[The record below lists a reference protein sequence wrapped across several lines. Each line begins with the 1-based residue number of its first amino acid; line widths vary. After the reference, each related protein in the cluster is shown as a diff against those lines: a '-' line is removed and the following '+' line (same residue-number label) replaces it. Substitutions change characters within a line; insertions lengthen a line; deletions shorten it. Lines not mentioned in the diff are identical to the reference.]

1 MAYETLRP
9 IRALPAIGPSHWCHT
24 AQIVRALA
32 TAVIAAGLVFLA
44 YGRAHAQDP
53 GFPHFVEKLWPDA
66 QKAGVSR
73 ALFDRAFAGMT
84 PDDGVLEKTR
94 KQAEFVKP
102 IGDYLATAVSA
113 NRIAKGRDKL
123 GEWNETLAKIEHQ
136 FGVDRHIV
144 LGVWGMETNFGGFTG
159 DRSVIRSLATL
170 AHARYRGDF
179 FRKELVKAL
188 QILQQGHVP
197 LQAFTGSWAGAMGQT
212 QFMPSSFQAYAVD
225 FTGDGRKDIWTT
237 IPDALA
243 STANYLARHGWQKGT
258 RWGWEVL
265 VPEGSHAAH
274 QAPGSYRP
282 MSAFLHE
289 GFRRAD
295 GKPLTQQGEAMLLT
309 PAGSQGP
316 AFLVTKNFKTIK
328 TYNNSTAY
336 ALGVALL
343 GDRISGAPEL
353 LHAWPTAEA
362 RR

>member
-9 IRALPAIGPSHWCHT
+9 IRALPALGPTRWCYA
-24 AQIVRALA
+24 AQIARALA
-32 TAVIAAGLVFLA
+32 TALIAAALLFLA
-44 YGRAHAQDP
+44 FGRARAEEP
-53 GFPHFVEKLWPDA
+53 GFEHFIEKLWPDA

-73 ALFDRAFAGMT
+73 PLFERAFAGMT
-84 PDDGVLEKTR
+84 PDESVLEKTR

-113 NRIAKGRDKL
+113 NRIAKGRDKR
-123 GEWNETLAKIEHQ
+123 GEWDDTLAKIEHR

-170 AHARYRGDF
+170 ASAHYRGDY

-197 LQAFTGSWAGAMGQT
+197 LQALTGSWAGAMGQT

-225 FTGDGRKDIWTT
+225 FDGDGRKDIWTT

-243 STANYLARHGWQKGT
+243 STANYLARHGWQKGM

-265 VPEGSHAAH
+265 VPEGGAAAH
-274 QAPGSYRP
+274 QTGGGLRAI
-282 MSAFLHE
+282 SAFSRE
-289 GFRRAD
+289 GYRRAD
-295 GKPLTQQGEAMLLT
+295 GQPLPQQN
-309 PAGSQGP
+309 
-316 AFLVTKNFKTIK
+316 FL
-328 TYNNSTAY
+328 
-336 ALGVALL
+336 
-343 GDRISGAPEL
+343 GAS
-353 LHAWPTAEA
+353 
-362 RR
+362 